1 MFTIILESLYIKDY
15 KQFLKSIKND
25 RNNLGE
31 VSYFLDQIKKNKKI
45 KYKILN
51 SWFDVGDTNSYKK
64 LTISFRISIFYRKM
78 IRVFFLLKK
87 KYINFSQILK
97 L

>member
-1 MFTIILESLYIKDY
+1 M
-15 KQFLKSIKND
+15 
-25 RNNLGE
+25 
-31 VSYFLDQIKKNKKI
+31 SYFLDQIKNKKI

-64 LTISFRISIFYRKM
+64 INNQFQDINILPKNDQGIFF
-78 IRVFFLLKK
+78 IKK